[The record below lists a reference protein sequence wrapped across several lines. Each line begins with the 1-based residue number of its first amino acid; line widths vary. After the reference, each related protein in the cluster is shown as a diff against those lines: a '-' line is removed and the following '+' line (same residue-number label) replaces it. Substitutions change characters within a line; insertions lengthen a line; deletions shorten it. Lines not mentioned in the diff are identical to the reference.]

1 MRAQTCGNES
11 ERLAALRDY
20 GILDTPREEAFDD
33 LTRLACR
40 LFDTPIAVVNLIDS
54 GRQWFKS
61 EVGLGVRETPLE
73 TSICAHAI
81 LQDEMLVVPDTR
93 LDPRFADNP
102 LVHSDPHLQFYAGA
116 LLKTPEG
123 HALGTLCIL
132 DNKPRAFGEAQR
144 ETLRVLGQQVM
155 AQIETRKLLRES
167 LAANAA
173 LRVIDRRK
181 DEFLATLAHELRN
194 PLSAIAAALSILE
207 APQTTP
213 DMSHRARATLG
224 RQARQMQR
232 LVDDLVDSSRLT
244 QGKVSLRIEPVELAQ
259 LVDRV
264 VEACAPAIERRRQRL
279 SVAMPPGPVVL
290 RGDLVR
296 LSQLFSNLL
305 SNASRYTPDE
315 GRIAFAG
322 RVLDGT
328 VELTVSDD
336 GAGIAAQD
344 VERIFE
350 LFTQASVAKEASDGL
365 GIGLTLARSIAQMHG
380 GTIEARSEGLG
391 RGSSFV
397 TRIPQ

>member
-173 LRVIDRRK
+173 LRVIDQRK

-279 SVAMPPGPVVL
+279 SVTMPPGPVVL

-315 GRIAFAG
+315 GGIAFAG
-322 RVLDGT
+322 RVVDGT